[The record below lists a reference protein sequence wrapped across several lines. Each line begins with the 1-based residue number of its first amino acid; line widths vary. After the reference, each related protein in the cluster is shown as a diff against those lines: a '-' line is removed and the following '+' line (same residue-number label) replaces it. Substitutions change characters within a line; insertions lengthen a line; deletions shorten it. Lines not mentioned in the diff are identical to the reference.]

1 MPPKRRGRKRKAR
14 PSDEGE
20 CESRLLQPDPGN
32 RSSPSR
38 RSLRSNVID
47 FEEIIRGSG
56 ILPASDDSA
65 NSSNAVSQQNINE
78 GCGGVIQQTTSQL
91 SETDRAQVVA
101 NPPRAPRHAIAQYNL
116 NPHSSSLIPSVLPEC
131 VQLADDD
138 IAAHVPPA
146 LKQQIARGE
155 YVNLALLLKGSIELS
170 DIYDKGSTLRLSAD
184 GKIETQAR
192 PCKDKIY
199 TIEKW
204 TDAFIVYASIYTA
217 SNLNKI
223 YEIFH
228 YMWVIRECAA
238 RQGDL
243 AWREYDEQF
252 RLRQAL
258 KPSSWA
264 RINNDLWWRCVQTR
278 PNSPFPVDNTRAPR
292 APSCNQFNEG
302 RCNWPMCKFP
312 HICSKCSAFH
322 AAVNCPS
329 NMQRQEFSGN
339 YTNNFRGRNF
349 RFSKFRGRNVSR
361 GNTRG
366 SFKK

>member
-1 MPPKRRGRKRKAR
+1 
-14 PSDEGE
+14 
-20 CESRLLQPDPGN
+20 
-32 RSSPSR
+32 
-38 RSLRSNVID
+38 
-47 FEEIIRGSG
+47 
-56 ILPASDDSA
+56 
-65 NSSNAVSQQNINE
+65 
-78 GCGGVIQQTTSQL
+78 
-91 SETDRAQVVA
+91 
-101 NPPRAPRHAIAQYNL
+101 
-116 NPHSSSLIPSVLPEC
+116 VLPEC

-170 DIYDKGSTLRLSAD
+170 DISAD

-243 AWREYDEQF
+243 AWRKYDEQF
-252 RLRQAL
+252 R
-258 KPSSWA
+258 
-264 RINNDLWWRCVQTR
+264 
-278 PNSPFPVDNTRAPR
+278 
-292 APSCNQFNEG
+292 
-302 RCNWPMCKFP
+302 
-312 HICSKCSAFH
+312 
-322 AAVNCPS
+322 
-329 NMQRQEFSGN
+329 
-339 YTNNFRGRNF
+339 
-349 RFSKFRGRNVSR
+349 
-361 GNTRG
+361 
-366 SFKK
+366 